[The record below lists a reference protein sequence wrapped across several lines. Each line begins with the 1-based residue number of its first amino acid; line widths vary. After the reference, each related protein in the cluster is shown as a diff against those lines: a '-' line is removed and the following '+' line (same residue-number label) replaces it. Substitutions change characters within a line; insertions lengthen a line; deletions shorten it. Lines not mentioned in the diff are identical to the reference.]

1 MIERRAL
8 VRHKTFFKGRIYF
21 NNRLSSMD
29 CIVRDATAS
38 GGRLEV
44 SDSVTLPNAF
54 EIYLP
59 NKDEYFHAK
68 VEWRK
73 RRKSR
78 HKLEVPNN
86 SQNNN
91 SQNNGTSM
99 TALIMLSPI
108 DWRNLSIGWPR
119 CKNNSMHCKRNDR
132 RPKGPLRLYLPR
144 SFTAR

>member
-8 VRHKTFFKGRIYF
+8 ARHKTFFKGRIYF

-29 CIVRDATAS
+29 CIVRDTTAS

-73 RRKSR
+73 GGSLGISWRPEQFPKQR
-78 HKLEVPNN
+78 HEHNSTEHAVADRLAKLEHQVAVL
-86 SQNNN
+86 QKRLD
-91 SQNNGTSM
+91 
-99 TALIMLSPI
+99 ALQE
-108 DWRNLSIGWPR
+108 R
-119 CKNNSMHCKRNDR
+119 
-132 RPKGPLRLYLPR
+132 
-144 SFTAR
+144 

>member
-29 CIVRDATAS
+29 CIVRDATAN
-38 GGRLEV
+38 GGRLEI

-73 RRKSR
+73 GGSLGVSWTTEQFPKQKHEPGSSEHAIVDRLA
-78 HKLEVPNN
+78 KLEHQVAVL
-86 SQNNN
+86 QRRLD
-91 SQNNGTSM
+91 
-99 TALIMLSPI
+99 ALQE
-108 DWRNLSIGWPR
+108 
-119 CKNNSMHCKRNDR
+119 
-132 RPKGPLRLYLPR
+132 
-144 SFTAR
+144 A

>member
-29 CIVRDATAS
+29 CIVRDATAN

-73 RRKSR
+73 GGSLGISWMPEQFPKQKYDRSSTEHGIADRLA
-78 HKLEVPNN
+78 KLEHQVA
-86 SQNNN
+86 QL
-91 SQNNGTSM
+91 QKRLD
-99 TALIMLSPI
+99 ALQE
-108 DWRNLSIGWPR
+108 
-119 CKNNSMHCKRNDR
+119 
-132 RPKGPLRLYLPR
+132 
-144 SFTAR
+144 T